1 MTGRKSLCSKHW
13 PLCAQ
18 EDEVSGTTAALQA
31 SGFRKHWARVHVRAF
46 SESSSSAACGFP
58 RHYSGRCQGI
68 SWILQTFASPSACPP
83 SSVHRSTFSLLA
95 PTAKTPESGEL
106 GIGVRIRA
114 NREGGDASWA
124 RALLP
129 EAEVPSAMGAVIAL
143 RFGFQD
149 APLKF
154 CRLRSFSSRGK
165 GFSIPSTI
173 HCNTVARRRRL
184 VTKD

>member
-1 MTGRKSLCSKHW
+1 MPWRTISKLSRLLSSRLIMTGRKSLCSKHW

-31 SGFRKHWARVHVRAF
+31 SGFRKHWARVHVCTFEPSVNPVLKRRA
-46 SESSSSAACGFP
+46 GF
-58 RHYSGRCQGI
+58 RGI
-68 SWILQTFASPSACPP
+68 ILADA
-83 SSVHRSTFSLLA
+83 R
-95 PTAKTPESGEL
+95 L

-114 NREGGDASWA
+114 NREGGNASWA

-165 GFSIPSTI
+165 GFLIPSRST
-173 HCNTVARRRRL
+173 AKPWRS
-184 VTKD
+184 DGGS